1 MCCPDPNQTS
11 KNSILQKFKTYIIFA
26 RTWQIRRIVITKET
40 LSFALLNDDIEID
53 FIPLSEVICVEE
65 MSGVEDANA
74 DGITRKN
81 YSGLNMSQ
89 KSMGSE
95 ILDPQFDEDSTSR
108 LFVNAFQI
116 ATIPDGYN
124 SGRSYYLQADSSD
137 VKQKVIEQLQALSRS
152 ARKRAEV
159 KSLFRKVQDHVHQ
172 VYTTRIFQGSAAFL
186 IIAVSKSDW
195 VGRSVGI
202 S

>member
-1 MCCPDPNQTS
+1 
-11 KNSILQKFKTYIIFA
+11 
-26 RTWQIRRIVITKET
+26 

-74 DGITRKN
+74 GGITRKN

-89 KSMGSE
+89 KSMSSD
-95 ILDPQFDEDSTSR
+95 ISDPQFDEDSTSR

-116 ATIPDGYN
+116 ATISDGYN

-159 KSLFRKVQDHVHQ
+159 KSLFRKVQDHVHK
-172 VYTTRIFQGSAAFL
+172 VYTNRIFQGSAAFL

-195 VGRSVGI
+195 VGRSGGI